1 MRIRSKSAFIY
12 NVICEGN
19 VIKTFRYK
27 KAAERWVAQMTIP
40 AEIEEIPVDTNSAYP
55 TYNPPATPRGWDT
68 AGA

>member
-1 MRIRSKSAFIY
+1 MRVRSKSNTLY

-27 KAAERWVAQMTIP
+27 KAAERWIAQMTIP
-40 AEIEEIPVDTNSAYP
+40 AEIEEIPIDTNSAYP
-55 TYNPPATPRGWDT
+55 AYTLAPVPRGWDT